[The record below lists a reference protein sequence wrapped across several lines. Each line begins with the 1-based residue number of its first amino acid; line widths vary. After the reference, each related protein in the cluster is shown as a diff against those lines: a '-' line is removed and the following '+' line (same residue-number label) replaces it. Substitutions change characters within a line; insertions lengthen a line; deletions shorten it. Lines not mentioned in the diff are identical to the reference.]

1 MLLPGRCLH
10 PACSYHVP
18 WTCCCSACSH
28 LSLHPY
34 FLLQRS
40 SDGSSLLPAPLAVC
54 TCHSCAASLPSL
66 QAQLF
71 APLDHAEMGL
81 WEALQQLGE
90 LREYEAALLADAG
103 QAGQLDPD
111 MPLLE
116 HAFQTAEI
124 CR

>member
-1 MLLPGRCLH
+1 
-10 PACSYHVP
+10 
-18 WTCCCSACSH
+18 
-28 LSLHPY
+28 
-34 FLLQRS
+34 
-40 SDGSSLLPAPLAVC
+40 
-54 TCHSCAASLPSL
+54 
-66 QAQLF
+66 
-71 APLDHAEMGL
+71 MGL

-124 CR
+124 CRWGQHAAAGPVCLPCAAACPAAWPCAGHGHVLLRSRSAVSLVSLDMHA